1 MVKKSAQIVSGN
13 LASAKTP
20 LCPFDYATELLSGVG
35 GNANRP
41 WAKYYVAKEA
51 SITTAKATKH
61 TADLFL
67 RVSCGKRPW
76 EKGLKFNKN
85 NKDKKAT
92 FAKASLVG
100 ATTVNGPGP
109 ERVSASPAA
118 STKSTS
124 WVAPEK
130 KVDSG

>member
-1 MVKKSAQIVSGN
+1 MQTGLGRNTTWQYI
-13 LASAKTP
+13 KT
-20 LCPFDYATELLSGVG
+20 V
-35 GNANRP
+35 
-41 WAKYYVAKEA
+41 
-51 SITTAKATKH
+51 KATKY
-61 TADLFL
+61 TAVPFL
-67 RVSCGKRPW
+67 GGSFRKTTD
-76 EKGLKFNKN
+76 KN
-85 NKDKKAT
+85 KKAT

-130 KVDSG
+130 KLIQVDLVDLVGS

>member
-1 MVKKSAQIVSGN
+1 MQTGLGRNTTWQYIK
-13 LASAKTP
+13 
-20 LCPFDYATELLSGVG
+20 
-35 GNANRP
+35 
-41 WAKYYVAKEA
+41 
-51 SITTAKATKH
+51 TAKATKY
-61 TADLFL
+61 TAVPFL
-67 RVSCGKRPW
+67 GGSFRKTTIG
-76 EKGLKFNKN
+76 KGLKILGNKN
-85 NKDKKAT
+85 KKTT

-130 KVDSG
+130 KS

>member
-1 MVKKSAQIVSGN
+1 MG
-13 LASAKTP
+13 
-20 LCPFDYATELLSGVG
+20 
-35 GNANRP
+35 
-41 WAKYYVAKEA
+41 
-51 SITTAKATKH
+51 
-61 TADLFL
+61 
-67 RVSCGKRPW
+67 
-76 EKGLKFNKN
+76 KGLKILGNKN
-85 NKDKKAT
+85 NKGKKAT

-130 KVDSG
+130 KKLIQVDLLDVVGSCCCDYSRDE

>member
-1 MVKKSAQIVSGN
+1 MTI
-13 LASAKTP
+13 
-20 LCPFDYATELLSGVG
+20 
-35 GNANRP
+35 
-41 WAKYYVAKEA
+41 
-51 SITTAKATKH
+51 
-61 TADLFL
+61 
-67 RVSCGKRPW
+67 
-76 EKGLKFNKN
+76 EKGIKILGNQY

-130 KVDSG
+130 

>member
-20 LCPFDYATELLSGVG
+20 LCPSDYATELLSGVG

-51 SITTAKATKH
+51 SIK

-76 EKGLKFNKN
+76 EKGLKFLGNKN

-124 WVAPEK
+124 
-130 KVDSG
+130 

>member
-1 MVKKSAQIVSGN
+1 M
-13 LASAKTP
+13 ASAKTP
-20 LCPFDYATELLSGVG
+20 LCPSDYARELLSGMG

-41 WAKYYVAKEA
+41 WAKYYVAIHQNSKSNQINSN
-51 SITTAKATKH
+51 SILGGNLWKTTM
-61 TADLFL
+61 
-67 RVSCGKRPW
+67 G
-76 EKGLKFNKN
+76 KGLKILGNKN
-85 NKDKKAT
+85 KKAT

-130 KVDSG
+130 KS

>member
-1 MVKKSAQIVSGN
+1 M
-13 LASAKTP
+13 
-20 LCPFDYATELLSGVG
+20 
-35 GNANRP
+35 
-41 WAKYYVAKEA
+41 
-51 SITTAKATKH
+51 
-61 TADLFL
+61 
-67 RVSCGKRPW
+67 GKGF
-76 EKGLKFNKN
+76 KILGNKN

>member
-1 MVKKSAQIVSGN
+1 MEN
-13 LASAKTP
+13 
-20 LCPFDYATELLSGVG
+20 D
-35 GNANRP
+35 
-41 WAKYYVAKEA
+41 
-51 SITTAKATKH
+51 H
-61 TADLFL
+61 
-67 RVSCGKRPW
+67 GKRVINRRQQ
-76 EKGLKFNKN
+76 KQHTKV
-85 NKDKKAT
+85 T

-130 KVDSG
+130 KKLIQVDLVDLLGS